1 MSTST
6 LGASYH
12 MQISDKYLGIENEIE
27 KETNKFVSNI
37 ITHNETLEKSVN
49 KIETYS
55 TEFKSLNKNKLKERL
70 ELVQIAVEETHSIV
84 KEQGEDIKSFIP
96 ITHKHLEFT
105 KELRNKVEVMEN
117 KLEVME
123 NKLEVMENETNK
135 TKILSEYRDW
145 IKDYVKIVKRE
156 AEFNNEELD
165 NITDYWEK
173 EQEGEE
179 QEGEEQEGEEQEDEK
194 NDEKDDKRQED
205 EKEKNDLTTK
215 LKKLEEFLQND
226 SLTLSEFMG
235 LFRVREVSNN
245 TFHRDVKNPRK
256 AKDKLKDDSFPK
268 DFEQIKE
275 PLGKILDAILI
286 RDKQRNKQRRKE
298 RRKQQ
303 RQAKNQKTNISK

>member
-1 MSTST
+1 
-6 LGASYH
+6 
-12 MQISDKYLGIENEIE
+12 
-27 KETNKFVSNI
+27 
-37 ITHNETLEKSVN
+37 VN

-55 TEFKSLNKNKLKERL
+55 TKFKSLNKNQLKERM
-70 ELVQIAVEETHSIV
+70 ELVQNAVEETHSIV
-84 KEQGEDIKSFIP
+84 KQQGEDIKSFIP

-123 NKLEVMENETNK
+123 NEINK

-165 NITDYWEK
+165 NITGYWEK
-173 EQEGEE
+173 EQED
-179 QEGEEQEGEEQEDEK
+179 EEQEDEK

-205 EKEKNDLTTK
+205 KKEKNDLTTK

-235 LFRVREVSNN
+235 LFRVWKVSNN
-245 TFHRDVKNPRK
+245 TFHRDVKNLKK

-286 RDKQRNKQRRKE
+286 RDKQRNKQ
-298 RRKQQ
+298 
-303 RQAKNQKTNISK
+303 

>member
-1 MSTST
+1 
-6 LGASYH
+6 
-12 MQISDKYLGIENEIE
+12 
-27 KETNKFVSNI
+27 
-37 ITHNETLEKSVN
+37 
-49 KIETYS
+49 
-55 TEFKSLNKNKLKERL
+55 
-70 ELVQIAVEETHSIV
+70 VQNAVEETHSIV
-84 KEQGEDIKSFIP
+84 KQQGEDIKSFIP
-96 ITHKHLEFT
+96 ITYKHLEFT

-117 KLEVME
+117 EI
-123 NKLEVMENETNK
+123 NK

-173 EQEGEE
+173 EQED
-179 QEGEEQEGEEQEDEK
+179 EEQEDEK

-205 EKEKNDLTTK
+205 KKEKNDLITK

-235 LFRVREVSNN
+235 LFRVWEVSNN

-286 RDKQRNKQRRKE
+286 RDKQRNKQ
-298 RRKQQ
+298 
-303 RQAKNQKTNISK
+303 